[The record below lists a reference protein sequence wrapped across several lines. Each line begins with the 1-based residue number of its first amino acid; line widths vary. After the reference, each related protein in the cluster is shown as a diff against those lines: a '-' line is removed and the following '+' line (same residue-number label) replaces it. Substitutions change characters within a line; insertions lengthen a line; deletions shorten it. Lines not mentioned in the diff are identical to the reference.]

1 MHSRMLTLTVLVF
14 SLLITGCSTTGS
26 FSNNTNSWG
35 KCAVAGGAVWGIPG
49 AVHGLATG
57 GVSMAAGALLSGA
70 ACATASKDTADS
82 SSDVLPA
89 HGREGTTV
97 ARFKIN
103 SAVLNSTSNA
113 ALDTFLEGRM
123 DSNFSIVGHTCD
135 LGPETFNQHLSEKR
149 ADAVMTYLLKKGID
163 PGQITV
169 KGEGEKKPL
178 LPNSSEANRKKNRR
192 VEIML
197 MD

>member
-1 MHSRMLTLTVLVF
+1 MLTLTVLVC

-26 FSNNTNSWG
+26 FSNTTKGWG
-35 KCAVAGGAVWGIPG
+35 KCAVTGGAIWGIPG

-57 GVSMAAGALLSGA
+57 GVSMAAGAIVSGV
-70 ACATASKDTADS
+70 ACATASQDAANS

-97 ARFKIN
+97 ARFTIN
-103 SAVLNSTSNA
+103 SALLNDTSNT

-123 DSNFSIVGHTCD
+123 YSNFTIIGHTCD
-135 LGPETFNQHLSEKR
+135 LGSKDFNQNLSEKR
-149 ADAVMTYLLKKGID
+149 ANAVKKYLLKKGIT
-163 PGQITV
+163 PGQISV

-178 LPNSSEANRKKNRR
+178 LPNSSESNRKKNRR
-192 VEIML
+192 VEIVL
-197 MD
+197 VD